1 MQTRPRPTPALSIG
15 DLIWQAFFSPA
26 EGLSNA
32 ARQQPI
38 GWAIAFIVVIP
49 FIYALVAWTPHKSFF
64 DAPWKD
70 ALLVAV
76 IASLSFLIYSAAI
89 HWISRLLGGQGSYL
103 GLFSALAFAFMPPA
117 LFHFLIVNL
126 TKPMGDFGG
135 VLKGLGDIGSFVWGL
150 VLEVIAVREAH
161 GLSTLRA
168 IGVLVIFWGV
178 IFGLLILLSDLL
190 GRLLALFILLDRIP
204 ILAMFCI
211 LLAILALTLWLPWL
225 PGRR

>member
-26 EGLSNA
+26 EGLSRA

-70 ALLVAV
+70 ALLAV
-76 IASLSFLIYSAAI
+76 VITPLVFLVSSAML
-89 HWISRLLGGQGSYL
+89 HWISWFFGGRGSYPE
-103 GLFSALAFAFMPPA
+103 LFSALGFASMPPA
-117 LFHFLIVNL
+117 LFQTLLIKL
-126 TKPMGDFGG
+126 TEPWGDLGE
-135 VLKGLGDIGSFVWGL
+135 VLKMLGDIGTFIWGL
-150 VLEVIAVREAH
+150 VLSVLAVREAH
-161 GLSTLRA
+161 GLSTLQA
-168 IGVLVIFWGV
+168 IGIEVTFVVVVVGLVLLWA
-178 IFGLLILLSDLL
+178 
-190 GRLLALFILLDRIP
+190 LAP
-204 ILAMFCI
+204 ILALLSI
-211 LLAILALTLWLPWL
+211 LLAVITLALWFSA